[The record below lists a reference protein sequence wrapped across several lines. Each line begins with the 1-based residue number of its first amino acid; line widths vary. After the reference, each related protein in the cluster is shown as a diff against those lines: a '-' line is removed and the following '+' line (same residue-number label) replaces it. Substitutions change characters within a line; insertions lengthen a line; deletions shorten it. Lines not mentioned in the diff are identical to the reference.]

1 MGKIRIKDIA
11 QIANVSIGTV
21 DRVIHHRGEVSE
33 ATREKIQRLL
43 IQYNYTP
50 DVIASSLALKKQITL
65 GVVMPRLVNEHVF
78 WKLPQE
84 GVQRALNELGQYN
97 LAVESFYFDQYDAD
111 DFRRLMEKFP
121 FERIQGVLFAPVFRE
136 ESVAFIKRCAGEQVP
151 LVLFNSLLEEQ
162 SVRSYVGQDAFQSG
176 YVAAKLIN
184 YGMEPRRD
192 VAIINMS
199 TRKEHYAHIIS
210 REKGFRTFFEERSDR
225 LDLLVTIDLNGVE
238 EQHLSDRLEEAFRQ
252 YDIAG
257 LFVTNSRVYKVAEYL
272 AMKGM
277 MNVRLVGYDLLPA
290 SIEYLQR
297 DYIDFL
303 ISQKPEEQAFKG
315 LHSLFYLVAFNRE
328 PKERQLMPID
338 IITRENLVYYQK
350 Q

>member
-21 DRVIHHRGEVSE
+21 DRVIHNRGEVSA
-33 ATREKIQRLL
+33 ATREKIRRLL

-50 DVIASSLALKKQITL
+50 DVIASSLALKKKITL
-65 GVVMPRLVNEHVF
+65 GVVMPRIVNEHGF
-78 WKLPQE
+78 WNLPQE
-84 GVQRALNELGQYN
+84 GVHRAIDELGQNN
-97 LAVESFYFDQYDAD
+97 LVVESFYFDQNDSD
-111 DFRRLMEKFP
+111 DFIRLTEDFP
-121 FERIQGVLFAPVFRE
+121 YSLVQGVLFAPVFKE
-136 ESVAFIKRCAGEQVP
+136 ESVDFIRKCAGEQIP
-151 LVLFNSLLEEQ
+151 IVLFNSLLDEQ
-162 SVRSYVGQDAFQSG
+162 TVRSYVGQDAFQSG

-192 VAIINMS
+192 VAIVNMS
-199 TRKEHYAHIIS
+199 SRKEHYAHIIS

-225 LDLLVTIDLNGVE
+225 LDLLVTFDLNGVE
-238 EQHLSDRLEEAFRQ
+238 EAHLNDRLEEAFRQ

-257 LFVTNSRVYKVAEYL
+257 LFVTNSRVYKVAEFL
-272 AMKGM
+272 ALKGM
-277 MNVRLVGYDLLPA
+277 MNVRLVGYDLLPK
-290 SIEYLQR
+290 SVEYLRR

-315 LHSLFYLVAFNRE
+315 LTSLFNMVAFNRE
-328 PKERQLMPID
+328 AKESQLMPID
-338 IITRENLVYYQK
+338 IITRENLKYYQT